1 MFVTSGMKLVSGASG
16 AEGQVLQRLHPG
28 SGNALIRRHGVHR
41 GTGRE
46 VTHTHGRITSI
57 SAAVTSLTC
66 LSSQT
71 PGPSDGPQTRE
82 SGSRLECGCA
92 LQKRRPRCFFF
103 FFSPS
108 TPCFVLS
115 FSCVTHLTSC
125 TVSSCLSL
133 RPGLSWS
140 AASPPSLLQEI
151 SWDEGNRAAN
161 PTSSFL
167 WRPRPLESATSLPT
181 GGPPP
186 PTPSSIT
193 WSYDL

>member
-1 MFVTSGMKLVSGASG
+1 MAFYFWLHPLATMFVTSGMKLVSGASG

-103 FFSPS
+103 FFSPIHS
-108 TPCFVLS
+108 LFCFILFLCYS
-115 FSCVTHLTSC
+115 PDFLYGLF
-125 TVSSCLSL
+125 LSL
-133 RPGLSWS
+133 PQTRTLVVSGIT
-140 AASPPSLLQEI
+140 AI
-151 SWDEGNRAAN
+151 
-161 PTSSFL
+161 
-167 WRPRPLESATSLPT
+167 ATSGNLV
-181 GGPPP
+181 G
-186 PTPSSIT
+186 
-193 WSYDL
+193 